1 MVLEG
6 HYDEDADIAWV
17 RLEGYNPK
25 SVTAEEVA
33 FGLRELDSASGR
45 LVGFEFWRA
54 SGALPT
60 ELLQMLGPP
69 MADREARR

>member
-17 RLEGYNPK
+17 RLEGYNPEL
-25 SVTAEEVA
+25 VTAEEVA

-45 LVGFEFWRA
+45 LVGLEFWRA
-54 SGALPT
+54 SGALPR

-69 MADREARR
+69 TPEREVRR